1 MALAAGKL
9 RHRVA
14 LQEQIESQDATTG
27 EVTPTWVTRAEVWA
41 AVEPLSA
48 REFIAAQSTQS
59 QISVRITI
67 RQRSD
72 ITAKWR
78 VLHRGKAY
86 NVHGVLAD
94 PVSGLEYQT
103 LPCSEGT
110 NDGR

>member
-14 LQEQIESQDATTG
+14 LQQQVETQDPVTG
-27 EVTPTWVTRAEVWA
+27 EVAVTWQTQAEVWG

-59 QISVRITI
+59 QVTTRVTI

-72 ITAKWR
+72 VTAKWR
-78 VLHRGKAY
+78 VLHRGRAY
-86 NVHGVLAD
+86 NVHGVLHD
-94 PVSGLEYQT
+94 PVSGLEYMT